1 MTATAV
7 NKVRSVSAA
16 RLPPIHSGE
25 RRLPGVCTP
34 RHLSFLRTLSVA
46 RRAPS
51 PVDLWIRPTR
61 SPPGLLEVLAVS
73 AAAAH
78 EPVVPQN
85 VVRREM

>member
-34 RHLSFLRTLSVA
+34 RHLFYKASTCVFRELSMDHVVPEHQTIAFVHVQVA
-46 RRAPS
+46 KS
-51 PVDLWIRPTR
+51 ELIRDVQR
-61 SPPGLLEVLAVS
+61 
-73 AAAAH
+73 
-78 EPVVPQN
+78 PVVPQN